1 MLYYQK
7 ITTFYF
13 IYIFGHS
20 EPCKRTREYTKILF
34 VLNIKRILMIDYVHL
49 INQVDALKLLISV
62 RLNFE
67 ISILNSRFCFFKIRF
82 SPRSLCIF
90 SLI

>member
-20 EPCKRTREYTKILF
+20 ESCKRTHEHTKILF
-34 VLNIKRILMIDYVHL
+34 VLNIKRILMIDCVHL

-67 ISILNSRFCFFKIRF
+67 ISIPNFVF
-82 SPRSLCIF
+82 SKFDFLHEACAPF

>member
-1 MLYYQK
+1 
-7 ITTFYF
+7 
-13 IYIFGHS
+13 
-20 EPCKRTREYTKILF
+20 
-34 VLNIKRILMIDYVHL
+34 MIDYVHL

>member
-34 VLNIKRILMIDYVHL
+34 LLNIKRILMIAYVHL
-49 INQVDALKLLISV
+49 VDALKLLISV